1 VFVLANVLRRPIVV
15 YADDCLKD
23 IDGVKIAPVHFAG
36 VRVPQAV
43 LVSAPPLRQT
53 LRTRRRC
60 AHGIAQAVGP
70 VRV

>member
-43 LVSAPPLRQT
+43 PVSTPS
-53 LRTRRRC
+53 RTSEYPKPY
-60 AHGIAQAVGP
+60 Q
-70 VRV
+70 